1 MEFGF
6 WDLLTVIG
14 ALGFFIYGMKIMS
27 DALQQVAGSKMRQVL
42 RKMTSNRFTGVGTGF
57 LITAILQ
64 SSSATTV
71 MTVSFVNAGLI
82 SLVESAG
89 VMMGANIGTT
99 ITGWLVSLIGFKVKV
114 AHYALPIIGIAF
126 PFMFANKQSR
136 RKWAEVAIGF
146 AILFLGLGELKNAV
160 PDIKNNPEVL
170 EFLHQFT
177 NPGFFTRLLFVGV
190 GTLLTVIVQSS
201 SAAMA
206 LTITLTTQ
214 GLPLDIAAAM
224 VLGEN
229 IGTTITAELASM
241 VANVHA
247 KRSARIHSMF
257 NIIGVLW
264 MVLIMPWFLDV
275 LEMFLPDTTGGD
287 TNKFALAMF
296 HTAFNLINVLL
307 CVGFVKQLVNMA
319 IKSVKSKGDDDEIFT
334 LRHIGTGVFTS
345 PELSIEEATKEV
357 SHFGEITQRLY
368 DMLPEL
374 LVETEDKK
382 FNKKLKRIHKY
393 EDITDKMEIE
403 IANFLS
409 VTSEEGLSETASS
422 RTRSLLSIVGDL
434 ERIGDIVYQMSKSL
448 ERRRESK
455 AYFTPENR
463 KNIESMIQKVNVA
476 MNIMTSNLNS
486 PYANVSLKQ
495 AKEAEEEINE
505 LRNELRS
512 AHLKN
517 LQAGDY
523 KIDTALIYNDLLH
536 SLEKVGDHIINVT
549 EAIVGLK

>member
-6 WDLLTVIG
+6 WDVLTVIG

-126 PFMFANKQSR
+126 PFMFSSKQSR

-170 EFLHQFT
+170 DFLHQFN

-190 GTLLTVIVQSS
+190 GTLLTIIVQSS

-247 KRSARIHSMF
+247 KRSARIHSIF
-257 NIIGVLW
+257 NIIGVFW
-264 MVLIMPWFLDV
+264 MVLIMPWFLDI
-275 LEMFLPDTTGGD
+275 LEMFMPETDGD

-296 HTAFNLINVLL
+296 HTSFNLLNVII

-319 IKSVKSKGDDDEIFT
+319 IKTVKSKGDDDEAFT

-368 DMLPEL
+368 NMLPEL

-409 VTSEEGLSETASS
+409 VTSEEGLSETASI

-463 KNIESMIQKVNVA
+463 KNIESMIGKVNIA
-476 MNIMTSNLNS
+476 MDIMTQNLNS
-486 PYANVSLKQ
+486 PYANVSFTK

-512 AHLKN
+512 KHLKN
-517 LQAGDY
+517 LQEGDY
-523 KIDTALIYNDLLH
+523 KINAALIYNDLLH

-549 EAIVGLK
+549 EAIVGMK